1 MDSRDDEKS
10 REELLRELFET
21 RDRLAA
27 EKTRRRELL
36 RGIFDNVPVLIVMW
50 EPRIGSFTLNRH
62 VEAVLGWTAED
73 ANDGD
78 FMGKVY
84 PDPAY
89 RAEATAFVESS
100 ESGWREWNVTSKDG
114 RLVPVDWANIRLA
127 DDTVIGIG
135 VDLRKRKQ
143 AERALT
149 ESERRYRE
157 LVQNANSAII
167 RWKCDGT
174 IAFFNEYAQNLFGYS
189 AEEIVGRH
197 IDILLPRKEST
208 GQNLTGLVEDIVEH
222 PRNYTMNINENV
234 CRDGRRLW
242 IAWTN
247 KAIFDRDGQVS
258 EILAVGSDISERKR
272 AEDALR
278 QSEERYRRLLGILPA
293 AMYMCDIDG
302 VITYHNDQAALLW
315 GRAPRPGDTDERFCG
330 AFCLYRSDGSPLPRD
345 RTPMAAVLRDG
356 VSVRSQEIEIER
368 PDGSRLNVSVSIDPL
383 RDADGKLCG
392 AINVFTDIT
401 ARKQAESALLR
412 LNETLEQR
420 VAERTE
426 LAESRA
432 KQLQALAVELI
443 EAEERERRRVSY
455 LLHDDLQQV
464 VAAARF
470 QLQTARQSRNPENTL
485 ENVERLLEESID
497 KSRRLSR
504 ELSPP
509 VLNHAGLFDAL
520 EWLAGQFE
528 NDFGLEVRLVRNA
541 ARRSVSEPLKIFI
554 FRAVQELLSNIV
566 HYAGVK
572 NAEVVVLDSDENMVV
587 TVGDR
592 GRGFDPEILNASAAK
607 SGLGLLSLRERSR
620 YIGGNLEIDSTPG
633 MGSRVI
639 LTVPLELR
647 KIDGGPAESADKFKP
662 GDGNGFEGAAT
673 MENIRVLF
681 VDDHQIMRQGL
692 IRLVSGKPEIEV
704 VGEAADGLEA
714 IEKVRSLNP
723 DLVVMD
729 VSMPKMDGVEATR
742 RIKAEHRQVRVIGL
756 SMFDD
761 DHMAETMRLAGA
773 EAFLSKTGSSSAL
786 LDAIYRFG
794 RRRNKKTKNSKE
806 THV

>member
-1 MDSRDDEKS
+1 MPADFSTDSRNGEGS
-10 REELLRELFET
+10 RGKLLRDLFET
-21 RDRLAA
+21 RERLAE
-27 EKTRRRELL
+27 EKTRRRDLL
-36 RGIFDNVPVLIVMW
+36 RGIFDNVPALIVMW
-50 EPRIGSFTLNRH
+50 DPRLESFTLNCQA
-62 VEAVLGWTAED
+62 EAVLGWATED

-78 FMGKVY
+78 FMAKLY

-89 RAEATAFVESS
+89 RAQAVAFMECL
-100 ESGWREWNVTSKDG
+100 ESGWREWNVTTKDG
-114 RLVPVDWANIRLA
+114 RFVPVDWANIRLT
-127 DDTVIGIG
+127 DDTMIGIG

-143 AERALT
+143 AERALV

-167 RWKCDGT
+167 RWRCDGT
-174 IAFFNEYAQNLFGYS
+174 IVFFNEYAQNLFGY
-189 AEEIVGRH
+189 AADEILGRH
-197 IDILLPRKEST
+197 IDILVPRREST
-208 GQNLTGLVEDIVEH
+208 GKDLTGLLKDIVEN
-222 PRNYTMNINENV
+222 PRKYTTNINENV

-247 KAIFDRDGQVS
+247 KAIFDGDGQVS

-278 QSEERYRRLLGILPA
+278 ESEERYRRLLAILPA

-302 VITYHNDQAALLW
+302 VITYYNDQAALLW

-330 AFCLYRSDGSPLPRD
+330 AFCLYRPDGTPLPRD
-345 RTPMAAVLRDG
+345 RTPMAEVLRDG
-356 VSVRSQEIEIER
+356 ISVRAQEMEIER
-368 PDGSRLNVSVSIDPL
+368 PDGARLSLSVNIDPI
-383 RDADGKLCG
+383 RDAKGKLCG

-401 ARKQAESALLR
+401 ARKQAEAALLG

-470 QLQTARQSRNPENTL
+470 QLQAGRECKMPLNAM
-485 ENVERLLEESID
+485 ENVERLLAEAIE
-497 KSRRLSR
+497 KSRRLSH

-509 VLNHAGLFDAL
+509 VLNHADLFDAL
-520 EWLAGQFE
+520 EWLVEQTRK
-528 NDFGLEVRLVRNA
+528 DFGLEVRLERNA
-541 ARRSVSEPLKIFI
+541 ARRSLSEPLKIFI

-566 HYAGVK
+566 NYAGVK
-572 NAEVVVLDSDENMVV
+572 KSKVVVSDSDGNLVL
-587 TVGDR
+587 TVSDH
-592 GRGFDPEILNASAAK
+592 GRGFDPGILNASAAK
-607 SGLGLLSLRERSR
+607 SGLGLLSLLERSR
-620 YIGGNLEIDSTPG
+620 HIGGNLTIDSAPG
-633 MGSRVI
+633 KGSSI
-639 LTVPLELR
+639 TLAVPFDLE
-647 KIDGGPAESADKFKP
+647 KADGGLAAESSNGRKAEGGSGGENVAD
-662 GDGNGFEGAAT
+662 
-673 MENIRVLF
+673 MENIRILF

-692 IRLVSGKPEIEV
+692 IRLVAGKPDIEV

-714 IEKVRSLNP
+714 IEKVRSLSP

-729 VSMPKMDGVEATR
+729 VSMPKMDGIEATR
-742 RIKAEHRQVRVIGL
+742 RIKAEHREVRVIGL

-761 DHMAETMRLAGA
+761 DHMAETMRMVGA
-773 EAFLSKTGSSSAL
+773 EAFLSKTGSASEL
-786 LDAIYRFG
+786 LDAIYRVG
-794 RRRNKKTKNSKE
+794 RRT
-806 THV
+806 TT